1 MFSLK
6 YKMEKVGRFGM
17 LERHTTKLKF
27 ANEKAINTW
36 LDSEVANGYT
46 ITEIEVKECQQ
57 KSFA

>member
-27 ANEKAINTW
+27 ANEQAINTW

-46 ITEIEVKECQQ
+46 ITEIEVKECQ
-57 KSFA
+57 